1 MKGKDLAL
9 RGLLLALALVLSWL
23 ESLLPLS
30 FAVPGIKLGLP
41 NAAVVFALYRLSWR
55 DAALISLL
63 RVLLISLLFGS
74 WAALRLTRR
83 AGGSVSVTVDGVEVA
98 SLPLDRGQSFVWEGE
113 AGKNTLVVENG
124 AAHMKFADCPDGLCI
139 RQGEIRYTGESI
151 VCLPHRLMAVITG
164 GAESRDEGAV
174 DAVAQ

>member
-1 MKGKDLAL
+1 MKHIKAYKNDLLLILAV
-9 RGLLLALALVLSWL
+9 LLLAGGA
-23 ESLLPLS
+23 
-30 FAVPGIKLGLP
+30 
-41 NAAVVFALYRLSWR
+41 
-55 DAALISLL
+55 
-63 RVLLISLLFGS
+63 

-83 AGGSVSVTVDGVEVA
+83 AGGSVRVAVDGVEVA

-151 VCLPHRLMAVITG
+151 VCLPHRLVAAVTEG
-164 GAESRDEGAV
+164 TENKGESAV

>member
-41 NAAVVFALYRLSWR
+41 NLAVVFALYRLSWR

-74 WAALRLTRR
+74 WAALAWSAAGAALSLAVMALLQHTGKFKIAAVSV
-83 AGGSVSVTVDGVEVA
+83 AGGVA
-98 SLPLDRGQSFVWEGE
+98 HNLGQ
-113 AGKNTLVVENG
+113 
-124 AAHMKFADCPDGLCI
+124 I
-139 RQGEIRYTGESI
+139 
-151 VCLPHRLMAVITG
+151 
-164 GAESRDEGAV
+164 
-174 DAVAQ
+174 AVAALLLETIRIVYYLPALLVSGTVAGVIIGLLSAVLVRRVGPGEKKGS